1 MAGNSEARRFA
12 KAAYRLAAQQGVP
25 DSFVER
31 FRALASMFRQNRA
44 FRHVIVTHRIPVK
57 EKMAVLRSALAEGL
71 SAMEFG
77 VLHLLLERKL
87 GIQLPHISKALL
99 RMAQR
104 QGLLIDLHV
113 TTPREQTSKEL
124 AGLRERIGGETGR
137 SLRVS
142 SEIDP
147 SLVGGI
153 KLRLGNLLVDGSL
166 ARRLALLRRQLV

>member
-1 MAGNSEARRFA
+1 
-12 KAAYRLAAQQGVP
+12 
-25 DSFVER
+25 
-31 FRALASMFRQNRA
+31 
-44 FRHVIVTHRIPVK
+44 
-57 EKMAVLRSALAEGL
+57 MAVLRSALAEGL

-77 VLHLLLERKL
+77 VLHLLLEQKL

-99 RMAQR
+99 RMAQQ
-104 QGLLIDLHV
+104 QGVLIDLHV
-113 TTPREQTSKEL
+113 TTPREQTPKEL
-124 AGLRERIGGETGR
+124 AGLGERIGGETVR